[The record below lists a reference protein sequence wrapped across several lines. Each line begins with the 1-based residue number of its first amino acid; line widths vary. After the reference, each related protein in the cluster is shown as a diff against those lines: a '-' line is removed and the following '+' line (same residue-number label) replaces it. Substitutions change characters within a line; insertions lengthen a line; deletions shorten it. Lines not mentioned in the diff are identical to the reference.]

1 MGSIPGL
8 VHWVKGFSVAI
19 AAAQIQFP
27 AWELSYAIGVAIKK
41 KRKKKKKKNVQRGRA
56 ESGADKLWDK
66 KQSS

>member
-27 AWELSYAIGVAIKK
+27 AWELSYAIGVAIKE
-41 KRKKKKKKNVQRGRA
+41 KRKKKKKECA
-56 ESGADKLWDK
+56 EVKG
-66 KQSS
+66 